1 MIYSHNKIEF
11 IIKDGSSLTSHEEII
26 HNKNSRRYKLKLT
39 TFQYHETRIFWNLS
53 EFKRKMQYDGI
64 DWQYQSSR
72 NTLNNGLLADTV
84 LSVLNS
90 GIIFANYS
98 PQKNDFLKIWLEYKY
113 PIIHNKS
120 RPYIGDFISFIYN
133 EEWKINNGYDHI
145 DFEYETLQEG
155 EIKIS

>member
-1 MIYSHNKIEF
+1 MNELKRNIEF
-11 IIKDGSSLTSHEEII
+11 IIKKQNSKINQENII
-26 HNKNSRRYKLKLT
+26 HNKNSRVNKIKLSSAEYNETLILWT
-39 TFQYHETRIFWNLS
+39 LSQFQ
-53 EFKRKMQYDGI
+53 RKMQYDGI

-72 NTLNNGLLADTV
+72 NTLNNGLLAETV

-90 GIIFANYS
+90 VIIFANYS
-98 PQKNDFLKIWLEYKY
+98 PQKNDFLKIWLEYKH
-113 PIIHNKS
+113 PTTHNKS
-120 RPYIGDFISFIYN
+120 RPYIGDYISFIYN

>member
-1 MIYSHNKIEF
+1 MNELKSNIDF
-11 IIKDGSSLTSHEEII
+11 IIKTQNSKVNQENIVHY
-26 HNKNSRRYKLKLT
+26 KNSRGNKIKLSSAEYNEAIILWSLSQ
-39 TFQYHETRIFWNLS
+39 FQ
-53 EFKRKMQYDGI
+53 RKIQYDGI

-72 NTLNNGLLADTV
+72 NTLNNGLLAETV

-90 GIIFANYS
+90 GIIFANSS
-98 PQKNDFLKIWLEYKY
+98 PQINDFLKIWLEYKY

>member
-1 MIYSHNKIEF
+1 MNESKINIEF
-11 IIKDGSSLTSHEEII
+11 IIKKQNPILKEKDLI
-26 HNKNSRRYKLKLT
+26 HNKNSRKNKLKLT
-39 TFQYHETRIFWNLS
+39 PVEYNEILIFGNLS
-53 EFKRKMQYDGI
+53 EFKKKIQYDGI

-72 NTLNNGLLADTV
+72 NTLNNGLLAETV
-84 LSVLNS
+84 LSILNS